1 MRSRAKIDRL
11 AHKYALDIS
20 KFHEKT
26 EIKIDFNNLN
36 KDFYDDIELNDN
48 KIKSNKKLLNKI
60 KDLTLKEFVYTNKI
74 IPDIWKNKF
83 NYQHDM
89 TNLISKDKNLIS
101 YIGSFPLKSQL
112 NQKLPKINSKTE
124 INLMKNTYNKSKKS
138 FRFKPKNDYGDDH
151 AKLIM
156 EDYKVA
162 YPIKEKMEN
171 LMIDYSN
178 NLKNFEDS
186 KDNNKIL
193 NDNDMTSTNK
203 SINSKDSKTN
213 SLLQKINL
221 YNKIEKLKIQRS
233 FRQNIFSIDK
243 LKKNDDNKDNKSK
256 ISFLDSKTRKHKN
269 SSKIFEIKNKNIE
282 KNIKSINYYGPHFSF
297 CSLCKIK
304 NMDFYNRMEPNQ
316 CLELINHIK
325 NIKKGYN
332 ANKNN
337 KITNNRSSSV
347 PRLSLFNDQNSKDSE
362 IEDNTYKVDF

>member
-74 IPDIWKNKF
+74 IPDIWKNKL

-138 FRFKPKNDYGDDH
+138 FRFKPKNDYGDDR

-156 EDYKVA
+156 EDYKVV
-162 YPIKEKMEN
+162 YPIKEKM
-171 LMIDYSN
+171 
-178 NLKNFEDS
+178 
-186 KDNNKIL
+186 
-193 NDNDMTSTNK
+193 
-203 SINSKDSKTN
+203 
-213 SLLQKINL
+213 
-221 YNKIEKLKIQRS
+221 
-233 FRQNIFSIDK
+233 
-243 LKKNDDNKDNKSK
+243 
-256 ISFLDSKTRKHKN
+256 
-269 SSKIFEIKNKNIE
+269 
-282 KNIKSINYYGPHFSF
+282 
-297 CSLCKIK
+297 
-304 NMDFYNRMEPNQ
+304 
-316 CLELINHIK
+316 
-325 NIKKGYN
+325 
-332 ANKNN
+332 
-337 KITNNRSSSV
+337 
-347 PRLSLFNDQNSKDSE
+347 
-362 IEDNTYKVDF
+362 

>member
-156 EDYKVA
+156 EDYKVV

-221 YNKIEKLKIQRS
+221 ANKIEKLKIQRS

-243 LKKNDDNKDNKSK
+243 LKKNNDNKTNKY
-256 ISFLDSKTRKHKN
+256 KN
-269 SSKIFEIKNKNIE
+269 GSKIFEIKNKNIE

-304 NMDFYNRMEPNQ
+304 NMDFYNRMEPKQ

-337 KITNNRSSSV
+337 IIANNRSSSV
-347 PRLSLFNDQNSKDSE
+347 PRLSLFNDQNSEDSE